1 MEFTAEETSLREAKF
16 RLAVAHTEF
25 SNFTMAEMDKFF
37 GEGKKVLLDLKSLL
51 NCKEYE
57 AAGYS
62 YWRL

>member
-1 MEFTAEETSLREAKF
+1 
-16 RLAVAHTEF
+16 
-25 SNFTMAEMDKFF
+25 MDEIDALY
-37 GEGKKVLLDLKSLL
+37 GEGQKVMIDVKGLL